1 MFLLVVPVA
10 LTKFVKINH
19 KYWQQCEQNSWR
31 QTQHFLLISQHPP
44 APPLFS
50 EHKSSKS
57 WLLDEDEECEM
68 KYFHFRY
75 WHISKDY
82 YFGST
87 NCASVTATFFAQSL
101 LKYFLI
107 FPQNCKYFIWSH
119 HHQPATW
126 CRHFTITFLSYYWLL
141 PTSNNNTPGTI
152 SSSQLRD

>member
-101 LKYFLI
+101 LKFLDFPPKLQI
-107 FPQNCKYFIWSH
+107 FHLKP
-119 HHQPATW
+119 
-126 CRHFTITFLSYYWLL
+126 
-141 PTSNNNTPGTI
+141 
-152 SSSQLRD
+152 SSSASHLVPSFHNNFSFLLLIVTNI

>member
-1 MFLLVVPVA
+1 MVWKIRYLEILLTNTIISWKTFLMRQEPGWSQAGDAMFLLVVPVA

-87 NCASVTATFFAQSL
+87 NCASVTATFFWH
-101 LKYFLI
+101 KV
-107 FPQNCKYFIWSH
+107 C
-119 HHQPATW
+119 
-126 CRHFTITFLSYYWLL
+126 
-141 PTSNNNTPGTI
+141 
-152 SSSQLRD
+152 